1 MNQNHYWQKLEE
13 LLREYYTIIHTINK
27 VSERQEQYI
36 QGFLA
41 AGRYLGIVTEAEQM
55 TVIEGVHHDIFGES
69 VEQRKS
75 SQRTRPASSEDY
87 YNVPTWLR
95 KGVKLR
101 FEHSDNDHINDLTI
115 VTDLLARES

>member
-1 MNQNHYWQKLEE
+1 MNPNHYWQKLED
-13 LLREYYTIIHTINK
+13 LLREYYTIIRTINK

-41 AGRYLGIVTEAEQM
+41 AGRYLGVVTEAEQM
-55 TVIEGVHHDIFGES
+55 VVIERVHHDIFGES
-69 VEQRKS
+69 VEQRKAS
-75 SQRTRPASSEDY
+75 RRNRPASSEDY

-101 FEHSDNDHINDLTI
+101 FDDSDNDQIHDMTV
-115 VTDLLARES
+115 VTELLARES

>member
-1 MNQNHYWQKLEE
+1 MNQNHYWQKLED
-13 LLREYYTIIHTINK
+13 LLREYYTIIRTINK

-41 AGRYLGIVTEAEQM
+41 AGRYLGVVTEAEQM
-55 TVIEGVHHDIFGES
+55 AVIERVHHDIFGES
-69 VEQRKS
+69 VEQRKTS
-75 SQRTRPASSEDY
+75 RRNRPASSEDY

-101 FEHSDNDHINDLTI
+101 FDDSDNDHINDMTI
-115 VTDLLARES
+115 VTELFVRES